1 MSRYRS
7 VGLIASVALL
17 ITAAL
22 AAVSAPL
29 APAPEPPL
37 TATPL
42 GARLPPVVRPPIV
55 RVSLY
60 GLASDGA
67 NGLFIADNV
76 SHRVFRLDLATGA
89 STLVA
94 GTGQRGY
101 RGDGGL
107 AVDAQL
113 SFPTYVALDADGNV
127 FIADTAN
134 NRVRRVDAR
143 TGIITTVAGNG
154 TSGFAG
160 DNGPATSADLN
171 GPNGLAL
178 DSDGNLYIADTG
190 NQRVRA
196 VDLQTGVIR
205 TIAGNGYAG
214 WLGDTGRAVRANLSR
229 PTGLAADG
237 SGNLFIS
244 DTNSNRVRRVE
255 LRTGIITRY
264 AGSWSNQALG
274 DNGPAHRA
282 RLNDPAG
289 IAVDRTGNLYIA
301 DNFQHRVRRVDAHT
315 GIITTVA
322 GRGYPGSDG
331 DRGPAVE
338 AALGRPAGVAVD
350 GEGNVYV
357 VDTAGSRLRRIDART
372 GIITS
377 VPVPVPARVMPMP
390 MPMPADAAGQ

>member
-1 MSRYRS
+1 MSRYRH
-7 VGLIASVALL
+7 
-17 ITAAL
+17 THL
-22 AAVSAPL
+22 AASLLLMISAAAAARSAPL

-37 TATPL
+37 TATPI
-42 GARLPPVVRPPIV
+42 GARTPPIIRPPVV

-60 GLASDGA
+60 GLASDRA
-67 NGLFIADNV
+67 NGLLIADNV

-94 GTGQRGY
+94 GTGQRGF

-127 FIADTAN
+127 FIADSAN

-143 TGIITTVAGNG
+143 TGIISTVAGNG

-160 DNGPATSADLN
+160 DNGPATSAALN

-178 DSDGNLYIADTG
+178 DGDGNLYIADTG

-196 VDLQTGVIR
+196 VDLESGVIR
-205 TIAGNGYAG
+205 TVAGNGYAG

-229 PTGLAADG
+229 PTGLAVDG
-237 SGNLFIS
+237 NGNLFIS
-244 DTNSNRVRRVE
+244 DTNSNRIRRVE
-255 LRTGIITRY
+255 LSTGIITRY

-274 DNGPAHRA
+274 DHGPAHRA

-289 IAVDRTGNLYIA
+289 IALDHAGNLYIA
-301 DNFQHRVRRVDAHT
+301 DGFQHRVRRVDART

-322 GRGYPGSDG
+322 GRGVPGSDG
-331 DRGPAVE
+331 DRGPAVD

-350 GEGNVYV
+350 AEGNLFV

-372 GIITS
+372 GIITT
-377 VPVPVPARVMPMP
+377 VPVPAPARV